1 VSKIED
7 LTLTTT
13 LQDGN
18 LLVAWNGGTRAIRVE
33 NAATYFQGKIAGNFQ
48 TRNTMLTNLAQ
59 LGSTGVASQYI
70 VITGVNTVAAVS
82 GANLLT
88 NIGGQPVNA
97 FLTSIGSLG
106 SGAVA
111 DRMIYTTAAN
121 TAALTALTSFAR
133 TLIDDADAATAR
145 TTLGL
150 VIGTDVQAYD
160 AGLLSIAGLTTA
172 ADKMIY
178 ATASDTYAVTDLTSF
193 ARTLLDDADA
203 AAART
208 TLGVQPLDA
217 TLTALAG
224 LTVGSGDY
232 IEATGADTFQTRNLF
247 PVASATDIAAVG
259 ATINTAGKFVG
270 RLVWDSTNNRMLR
283 ASGTAAVDPWHVVDG
298 SATVTPA

>member
-1 VSKIED
+1 
-7 LTLTTT
+7 
-13 LQDGN
+13 
-18 LLVAWNGGTRAIRVE
+18 
-33 NAATYFQGKIAGNFQ
+33 
-48 TRNTMLTNLAQ
+48 LAQ
-59 LGSTGVASQYI
+59 LGSTGVNNHYI
-70 VITGVNTVAAVS
+70 VITGVNTVAAIS
-82 GANLLT
+82 QANLLS
-88 NIGGQPVNA
+88 NIGGQPLNA

-111 DRMIYTTAAN
+111 DRLIYTTAAN

-133 TLIDDADAATAR
+133 TLLDDADAATMR

-150 VIGTDVQAYD
+150 VIGTNVQAYD

-178 ATASDTYAVTDLTSF
+178 TTAADTYAVTDLTSF

-224 LTVGSGDY
+224 LTVGAGDY

-247 PVASATDIAAVG
+247 PVATATDIAAVG
-259 ATINTAGKFVG
+259 ASINTAGKFVG

-283 ASGTAAVDPWHVVDG
+283 ASGTAAADPWHVVDG

>member
-1 VSKIED
+1 
-7 LTLTTT
+7 
-13 LQDGN
+13 
-18 LLVAWNGGTRAIRVE
+18 
-33 NAATYFQGKIAGNFQ
+33 
-48 TRNTMLTNLAQ
+48 
-59 LGSTGVASQYI
+59 
-70 VITGVNTVAAVS
+70 
-82 GANLLT
+82 
-88 NIGGQPVNA
+88 
-97 FLTSIGSLG
+97 
-106 SGAVA
+106 
-111 DRMIYTTAAN
+111 MIYTTAAN

-150 VIGTDVQAYD
+150 VIGTNVQAYD

-224 LTVGSGDY
+224 LTVASGDY

-247 PVASATDIAAVG
+247 PTATATNIAAVG
-259 ATINTAGKFVG
+259 ATINTAGKFAG
-270 RLVWDSTNNRMLR
+270 RLVWDTTNNRMLR
-283 ASGTAAVDPWHVVDG
+283 ASGTAAADPWHLVDG

>member
-1 VSKIED
+1 MSKIED
-7 LTLTTT
+7 LTLTNT

-18 LLVAWNGGTRAIRVE
+18 LLVAWNGGTRSVRVQD
-33 NAATYFQGKIAGNFQ
+33 AATYFEKKISGNFQ
-48 TRNTMLTNLAQ
+48 PKNTMLTNLAQ
-59 LGSTGVASQYI
+59 LGSTGVNNHYI
-70 VITGVNTVAAVS
+70 VITGVNTVAAIS
-82 GANLLT
+82 QANLLS
-88 NIGGQPVNA
+88 NIGGQPLNA

-106 SGAVA
+106 GTAVA

-121 TAALTALTSFAR
+121 TAALTTLTSFAR
-133 TLIDDADAATAR
+133 TLLDDADAATMR

-178 ATASDTYAVTDLTSF
+178 TTASDTYAVTDLTSF
-193 ARTLLDDADA
+193 ARTLLDDANA

-224 LTVGSGDY
+224 LTVGAGDY

-247 PVASATDIAAVG
+247 PVATATDIAAVG
-259 ATINTAGKFVG
+259 ASINTAGKFVG

-283 ASGTAAVDPWHVVDG
+283 ASGTAAADPWHVVDG

>member
-18 LLVAWNGGTRAIRVE
+18 LLVAWNGGTRSIRVQD
-33 NAATYFQGKIAGNFQ
+33 AATYFQGKISGNFQ
-48 TRNTMLTNLAQ
+48 PKNTMLTNLAQ
-59 LGSTGVASQYI
+59 LGSTGVNNHYI
-70 VITGVNTVAAVS
+70 VITGINTVAAIS
-82 GANLLT
+82 QANLLS
-88 NIGGQPVNA
+88 NIGGQPVNP
-97 FLTSIGSLG
+97 FLTSIASLG
-106 SGAVA
+106 AGAVA

-150 VIGTDVQAYD
+150 VIGTNVQAYD

-224 LTVGSGDY
+224 LTVASGDY
-232 IEATGADTFQTRNLF
+232 IEATGADTFQTRSLF

>member
-1 VSKIED
+1 MSKIED
-7 LTLTTT
+7 LTLTNT

-18 LLVAWNGGTRAIRVE
+18 LFVTWNGGTRSVRVQD
-33 NAATYFQGKIAGNFQ
+33 AATYFEGKISGNFQ
-48 TRNTMLTNLAQ
+48 PKSTMLTNLAQ
-59 LGSTGVASQYI
+59 LGSTGVNNHYI
-70 VITGVNTVAAVS
+70 VITGVNTVAAIS
-82 GANLLT
+82 QANLLS

-106 SGAVA
+106 GTAVA

-121 TAALTALTSFAR
+121 TAALTTLTSFAR
-133 TLIDDADAATAR
+133 TLLDDADAATMR

-150 VIGTDVQAYD
+150 VIGTNVQAYD

-178 ATASDTYAVTDLTSF
+178 TTASDTYAVTDLTSF

-217 TLTALAG
+217 TLTALGG
-224 LTVGSGDY
+224 LTVGAGDY

-247 PVASATDIAAVG
+247 PVATATDIAAVG
-259 ATINTAGKFVG
+259 ASINTAGKFVG

-283 ASGTAAVDPWHVVDG
+283 ASGTAAADPWHVVDG
-298 SATVTPA
+298 SATVTPV

>member
-1 VSKIED
+1 
-7 LTLTTT
+7 

-18 LLVAWNGGTRAIRVE
+18 LLVTWNGGTRAIRVE

-48 TRNTMLTNLAQ
+48 TKNTMLTNLAQ
-59 LGSTGVASQYI
+59 LGSTGVNNHYI
-70 VITGVNTVAAVS
+70 VITGINTVAAIS
-82 GANLLT
+82 QANLLS

-133 TLIDDADAATAR
+133 TLIDDADAAAMR

-150 VIGTDVQAYD
+150 VIGTNVQAYD

-224 LTVGSGDY
+224 LTVASGDY
-232 IEATGADTFQTRNLF
+232 IEATGADTFQTRSLF

-283 ASGTAAVDPWHVVDG
+283 ASGTAAAYPWLVVDV